1 VQIKSLHRYKAKEW
15 EYKMSFVL
23 IIGAKSDIAKEVAR
37 EYAKNGYNLYLA
49 GRNIQELQGLA
60 SDIKIRSDVEVK
72 LEEFDITDFESHKSF
87 YDSLEGKPLGV
98 VVVSG
103 YMTEQKE
110 CENDWEKTLNTINV
124 NFTGAVS
131 ILNIIANDFENR
143 KSGFIIGVS
152 SVAGDRG
159 RKANYIYGSSK
170 AAFSAYLSGLRNRL
184 HESGVNV
191 LTVKPGFVAT
201 KMTAGLDLPAKL
213 TAQPEDVAKDIFV
226 AQQRGKDV
234 VYTKPIWRWVM
245 MIIKMIPEWKFKGL
259 SI

>member
-1 VQIKSLHRYKAKEW
+1 MKYI
-15 EYKMSFVL
+15 L

-37 EYAKNGYNLYLA
+37 VYAKNGYNLYLA
-49 GRNIQELQGLA
+49 SRQSEDLKDLA
-60 SDIKIRSDVEVK
+60 NDIKIRSNVEVILK
-72 LEEFDITDFESHKSF
+72 KFDIAKFETHSDF
-87 YDSLEGKPLGV
+87 YNSLEPKPFGV
-98 VVVSG
+98 IVAAG
-103 YMTEQKE
+103 YMAEQKE
-110 CENDWEKTLNTINV
+110 CENDFTKTLNTINV

-131 ILNIIANDFENR
+131 ILNIISNDMEKN
-143 KSGFIIGVS
+143 KNGFIVGIS

-184 HESGVNV
+184 FESKVQV

-226 AQQRGKDV
+226 AQQKGKDV
-234 VYTKPIWRWVM
+234 LYTKGIWRLIM
-245 MIIKMIPEWKFKGL
+245 LIIKHIPEFIFKKL